1 MINLTGLRSPC
12 EQTEETA
19 LSQNH
24 APRPRLRNIVLG
36 WPGNLAEPLP
46 ICETHLPQRVP
57 PEDHSLLLGARELGL
72 QSRFCQVVA
81 MQLYRGANPSEHRYP
96 DVKNGANTGQRGR
109 LKRWEGL
116 QETEKEPPSSIKGH
130 GVLRQGC
137 LSDPFVRS
145 LCRGWWLSSFNSR
158 QAAFDHPSH

>member
-1 MINLTGLRSPC
+1 MTHESR
-12 EQTEETA
+12 ETSA
-19 LSQNH
+19 EPGPGH
-24 APRPRLRNIVLG
+24 APSLPCRMPAQCSASLRLFPAVNRTGTL
-36 WPGNLAEPLP
+36 PGRAAG
-46 ICETHLPQRVP
+46 TKR
-57 PEDHSLLLGARELGL
+57 LLLGARELRL

-116 QETEKEPPSSIKGH
+116 QETKKEPPSSIKGH